1 MFLAHDNTTRNK
13 CVFHI
18 LKGYFIQF
26 VEIYSRN
33 YHFTQFGGAGFSEKE
48 KHECLLSSLP
58 DMLSCLTSRLQF
70 CLLSDTNTPLLIQN
84 LAVLNETIELTCGI
98 LFVGLSKNFHDSS
111 QTQMLQCIQ

>member
-1 MFLAHDNTTRNK
+1 MFLAHDNITRNK
-13 CVFHI
+13 CVFHF

-26 VEIYSRN
+26 VE
-33 YHFTQFGGAGFSEKE
+33 FLESELSFHTVRRSWLLRE
-48 KHECLLSSLP
+48 KKLECLLSSLP

-70 CLLSDTNTPLLIQN
+70 RLLSDTNTLLLIQS